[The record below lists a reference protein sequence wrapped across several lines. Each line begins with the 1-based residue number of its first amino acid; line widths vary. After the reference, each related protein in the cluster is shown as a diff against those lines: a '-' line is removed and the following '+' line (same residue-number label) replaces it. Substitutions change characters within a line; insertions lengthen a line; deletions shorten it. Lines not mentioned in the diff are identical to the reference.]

1 MEVKKE
7 FIPILFSK
15 RVALLGGMKAGAS
28 HSPQFTQEPWGG
40 GVAHSTPAPSLG
52 SWRLC
57 SEAGARGASAG
68 HTQEAPSSPGPLL
81 PPSPG

>member
-1 MEVKKE
+1 MGVKEE

-15 RVALLGGMKAGAS
+15 KVALLGGWKLSHPQPTIYPGA
-28 HSPQFTQEPWGG
+28 WGWG
-40 GVAHSTPAPSLG
+40 WGAHTTPAPSLG
-52 SWRLC
+52 SWRLL
-57 SEAGARGASAG
+57 SEAAARVASAG